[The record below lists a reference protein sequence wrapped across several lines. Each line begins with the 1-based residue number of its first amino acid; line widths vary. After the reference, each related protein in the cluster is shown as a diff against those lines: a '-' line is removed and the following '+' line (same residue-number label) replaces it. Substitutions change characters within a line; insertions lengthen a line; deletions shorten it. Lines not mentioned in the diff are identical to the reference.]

1 MFQDFA
7 SNDRERLSTNVCMH
21 LTNSVMFVCMLYD
34 GINYTKINLFPFF
47 YVGGGYE

>member
-34 GINYTKINLFPFF
+34 GVDYTKIIFSPFF
-47 YVGGGYE
+47 TWGGGYE